1 MNFRDLY
8 KYIKPLIDIY
18 YTKYFGEKKAFINK
32 MIDILK
38 TKAKQEATKS
48 SIDKATCDI
57 IYMIYYLS
65 IFIIFILL
73 IVWIIY
79 DIYRK
84 NYYMINSSFAKML
97 KTQLRLED
105 MPEFNQLK
113 NVIYITDNFSFDI
126 TLVQFI
132 ITILIILYLAYFLY
146 VKLNIEDVY
155 NELNILL
162 PLLLITIILGI
173 IFFIYNFSSLNL
185 VSRRSR
191 NLLDLIYNNINLNFI
206 NSQSI
211 CNYISKKNKFDDY
224 FVAGKC
230 NDVKFNFNQTKL
242 YRYITEV
249 INSAYNKNN
258 TLTLEKFKTLKDKN
272 GISYTE
278 KLSSAF
284 FTFVLIRYFIDNNLL
299 NEAKDLFST
308 FNLIKKKLMPK
319 INPILYLNYES
330 ILFTSKNELAYNNN
344 YEMSRAFNNNKEIY
358 TYVYNNYYNKIS
370 LIQEIVVDIYNI
382 CKYKMFSVYDY
393 YTLIGFI
400 CLCIIIYYFIVNYY
414 KSLKA
419 SKS

>member
-1 MNFRDLY
+1 MNFKDLY

-18 YTKYFGEKKAFINK
+18 YTKYFGEKKTFINK

-38 TKAKQEATKS
+38 QKARDEATKS

-57 IYMIYYLS
+57 IYMIYYLT
-65 IFIIFILL
+65 IFILFLLL
-73 IVWIIY
+73 IIWTIY

-84 NYYMINSSFAKML
+84 NYYIINSTIGKMI

-113 NVIYITDNFSFDI
+113 NVIYITDNFSFDMSLLI
-126 TLVQFI
+126 FI
-132 ITILIILYLAYFLY
+132 IIILIILYLAYFLY
-146 VKLNIEDVY
+146 SKLNIEEVY
-155 NELNILL
+155 TEFNILL
-162 PLLLITIILGI
+162 PFFVVIIITGI
-173 IFFIYNFSSLNL
+173 GFFIYNFNSLNL
-185 VSRRSR
+185 VSRRSN
-191 NLLDLIYNNINLNFI
+191 NLLELIYNNINLNFI

-224 FVAGKC
+224 FVSGKC
-230 NDVKFNFNQTKL
+230 NDIKYNFNQTKL
-242 YRYITEV
+242 YRYITEI

-299 NEAKDLFST
+299 DEAKDLFST
-308 FNLIKKKLMPK
+308 FNLIKMKVMPR

-330 ILFTSKNELAYNNN
+330 ILFTSKNELSYNNN
-344 YEMSRAFNNNKEIY
+344 YNMSKAFNNNKEIY
-358 TYVYNNYYNKIS
+358 TYVYNNYYNKLS
-370 LIQEIVVDIYNI
+370 LIQELVVDIYNI
-382 CKYKMFSVYDY
+382 CKYKLFSVYDY
-393 YTLIGFI
+393 YAIVGFI
-400 CLCIIIYYFIVNYY
+400 CICIIIYYFIINYY
-414 KSLKA
+414 KSLNT
-419 SKS
+419 

>member
-1 MNFRDLY
+1 MNFKDLY

-48 SIDKATCDI
+48 SIDKSVCDI

-73 IVWIIY
+73 IIWIIY

-84 NYYMINSSFAKML
+84 NYYMLNSSFAKML

-132 ITILIILYLAYFLY
+132 LTILFILYLAYFLY

-155 NELNILL
+155 IELNILL

-185 VSRRSR
+185 LSRRSR
-191 NLLDLIYNNINLNFI
+191 NLLELLYNNINLNFI

-230 NDVKFNFNQTKL
+230 NDIKFNFNQTKL

-308 FNLIKKKLMPK
+308 FNLIKNKLMPK

-330 ILFTSKNELAYNNN
+330 ILFTSKNELTYNNN

-358 TYVYNNYYNKIS
+358 TYVYNNYYSKIS

-393 YTLIGFI
+393 YSLIGFI
-400 CLCIIIYYFIVNYY
+400 CLCIIIYYFIINYY

-419 SKS
+419 

>member
-79 DIYRK
+79 DIYSK

-211 CNYISKKNKFDDY
+211 FHS
-224 FVAGKC
+224 
-230 NDVKFNFNQTKL
+230 
-242 YRYITEV
+242 
-249 INSAYNKNN
+249 
-258 TLTLEKFKTLKDKN
+258 
-272 GISYTE
+272 
-278 KLSSAF
+278 
-284 FTFVLIRYFIDNNLL
+284 
-299 NEAKDLFST
+299 
-308 FNLIKKKLMPK
+308 
-319 INPILYLNYES
+319 
-330 ILFTSKNELAYNNN
+330 
-344 YEMSRAFNNNKEIY
+344 
-358 TYVYNNYYNKIS
+358 
-370 LIQEIVVDIYNI
+370 
-382 CKYKMFSVYDY
+382 
-393 YTLIGFI
+393 
-400 CLCIIIYYFIVNYY
+400 
-414 KSLKA
+414 
-419 SKS
+419 

>member
-18 YTKYFGEKKAFINK
+18 YTKYFGEKKAFIIK

-38 TKAKQEATKS
+38 QKAKEEATKS
-48 SIDKATCDI
+48 SIDKSTCDI

-65 IFIIFILL
+65 IFIIFMLL

-84 NYYMINSSFAKML
+84 NYYVTNCGFAKML
-97 KTQLRLED
+97 KTQLRLDD

-132 ITILIILYLAYFLY
+132 GIIIIILYFAYFLY
-146 VKLNIEDVY
+146 IKLNIEDVY
-155 NELNILL
+155 KELNILL
-162 PLLLITIILGI
+162 PLFIVIIILGI
-173 IFFIYNFSSLNL
+173 IFFIYNYNSLNL

-191 NLLDLIYNNINLNFI
+191 NLLELIYNNINLNFI

-211 CNYISKKNKFDDY
+211 CNYITKKNQFDDY

-230 NDVKFNFNQTKL
+230 NDIKFNFNQTKL

-308 FNLIKKKLMPK
+308 YNLIKMKLMPR

-330 ILFTSKNELAYNNN
+330 ILFTSKNELSYINN
-344 YEMSRAFNNNKEIY
+344 YQMSKAFNNNKEIY

-370 LIQEIVVDIYNI
+370 LIQELVVDIYNI

-393 YTLIGFI
+393 YSIIGSI
-400 CLCIIIYYFIVNYY
+400 CIFIIIYYFIINYY
-414 KSLKA
+414 KSLK
-419 SKS
+419 S